1 MPTGVGGWDTG
12 ISFGKKCW
20 RRSLL
25 SIEDKATDTAECFLL
40 VLVLRL
46 EMIRSGGPEK
56 RCRSAFSLHVSLTR
70 ETLLVIG
77 VAG

>member
-12 ISFGKKCW
+12 ISFGNKYW

-25 SIEDKATDTAECFLL
+25 SVEDRAIDNAEGFLL
-40 VLVLRL
+40 VLVLRM
-46 EMIRSGGPEK
+46 EMIRSGGTEK

-70 ETLLVIG
+70 KTLLVIG
-77 VAG
+77 FSG